1 MEDPTNKARSTLGS
15 IVALFASIALALT
28 LLGGCTT
35 PAQQASPESTASAPC
50 AQEQTQAGEQSS
62 SSADLAEVPDYSGQ
76 DYIVL
81 NDDRPTFSE
90 ADWEVPDGTEIYGE
104 LDALGRATGAF
115 AKLCENTR
123 PAKGSTRAKNMPD
136 PSGFVQ
142 AKYPQIGLDHLY
154 ERSHLIA
161 YSLSDE
167 AVNPL
172 DLITGTEHLNHDVMA
187 KFEDQIRDYLNAGY
201 THKRH
206 VLMRV
211 TPDFR
216 GDDLVARGVQIE
228 ALSLED
234 NGASVCLNVYC
245 YNIQPGVVI
254 DYATGKSR
262 LGDPST
268 NNPLANNAKTNEQA
282 QESTSAAEAIE
293 RSYVLNTNTKRFHYP
308 DCSSVDDMKA
318 KNRSNVTDTREHLI
332 EIGYKP
338 CARCNP

>member
-1 MEDPTNKARSTLGS
+1 MEHPTSKTRSALGS
-15 IVALFASIALALT
+15 AIALFASIALALT
-28 LLGGCTT
+28 LLGGCTA
-35 PAQQASPESTASAPC
+35 PAQQGSPESAPSAPYT
-50 AQEQTQAGEQSS
+50 QEQIQASDQSS
-62 SSADLAEVPDYSGQ
+62 SPTSLSEVPDYSGQ

-81 NDDRPTFSE
+81 NDNRPTFTESDRE
-90 ADWEVPDGTEIYGE
+90 IPDGTEIYGE

-187 KFEDQIRDYLNAGY
+187 KFEGEIRDYLNAGY

-234 NGASVCLNVYC
+234 DGASVCLNVYC

-254 DYATGKSR
+254 DYATGKSK
-262 LGDPST
+262 LGEPST
-268 NNPLANNAKTNEQA
+268 NSSSTSNTKTNEPT
-282 QESTSAAEAIE
+282 QENTATTETAE
-293 RSYVLNTNTKRFHYP
+293 RPYVLNTNTKRFHYP
-308 DCSSVDDMKA
+308 GCSSVDDMKT
-318 KNRSNVTDTREHLI
+318 KNRSDVTDTREHLI
-332 EIGYKP
+332 ELGYKP

>member
-1 MEDPTNKARSTLGS
+1 MSVRT
-15 IVALFASIALALT
+15 
-28 LLGGCTT
+28 
-35 PAQQASPESTASAPC
+35 
-50 AQEQTQAGEQSS
+50 
-62 SSADLAEVPDYSGQ
+62 
-76 DYIVL
+76 
-81 NDDRPTFSE
+81 
-90 ADWEVPDGTEIYGE
+90 W
-104 LDALGRATGAF
+104 
-115 AKLCENTR
+115 
-123 PAKGSTRAKNMPD
+123 
-136 PSGFVQ
+136 
-142 AKYPQIGLDHLY
+142 
-154 ERSHLIA
+154 IA

-254 DYATGKSR
+254 DYVTGKSR

-293 RSYVLNTNTKRFHYP
+293 RSHVLNTNTKRFHYP

-318 KNRSNVTDTREHLI
+318 KNRSNVTDTPRTPDRTRLQTLRPLQPLMPI
-332 EIGYKP
+332 RRGSYLFSFAFAFDWKRSLSTMKRSCVPRPTIP
-338 CARCNP
+338 CSSTTSTSKESARPSTFTNSLLQETSIPMGVGAS

>member
-1 MEDPTNKARSTLGS
+1 
-15 IVALFASIALALT
+15 
-28 LLGGCTT
+28 
-35 PAQQASPESTASAPC
+35 
-50 AQEQTQAGEQSS
+50 
-62 SSADLAEVPDYSGQ
+62 
-76 DYIVL
+76 
-81 NDDRPTFSE
+81 
-90 ADWEVPDGTEIYGE
+90 
-104 LDALGRATGAF
+104 
-115 AKLCENTR
+115 
-123 PAKGSTRAKNMPD
+123 
-136 PSGFVQ
+136 
-142 AKYPQIGLDHLY
+142 
-154 ERSHLIA
+154 
-161 YSLSDE
+161 
-167 AVNPL
+167 
-172 DLITGTEHLNHDVMA
+172 MA

-332 EIGYKP
+332 ELGYKP

>member
-1 MEDPTNKARSTLGS
+1 MEHSTNKTRSALGS
-15 IVALFASIALALT
+15 VVTLFTSIALALT
-28 LLGGCTT
+28 LLGGCAT
-35 PAQQASPESTASAPC
+35 PAQQASPEQTAIAPY
-50 AQEQTQAGEQSS
+50 AQEQTQASDQSS
-62 SSADLAEVPDYSGQ
+62 SPTDLSEVPDYSGQ

-81 NDDRPTFSE
+81 NDDRPTFSD

-161 YSLSDE
+161 YSLNDE

-187 KFEDQIRDYLNAGY
+187 KFEDKIRDYLNAGY
-201 THKRH
+201 SHERH

-228 ALSLED
+228 ARSLED
-234 NGASVCLNVYC
+234 DGASVCLNVYC
-245 YNIQPGVVI
+245 YNVQPGVVI
-254 DYATGKSR
+254 DYATGKSK
-262 LGDPST
+262 LGEPSANSAST
-268 NNPLANNAKTNEQA
+268 NNATANEKSQKNTATTKT
-282 QESTSAAEAIE
+282 TE
-293 RSYVLNTNTKRFHYP
+293 RAYVLNTNTKRFHYP
-308 DCSSVDDMKA
+308 GCSSVDDMKA
-318 KNRSNVTDTREHLI
+318 KNRSDVTDSREHLI
-332 EIGYKP
+332 ELGYKP

>member
-1 MEDPTNKARSTLGS
+1 
-15 IVALFASIALALT
+15 
-28 LLGGCTT
+28 
-35 PAQQASPESTASAPC
+35 
-50 AQEQTQAGEQSS
+50 
-62 SSADLAEVPDYSGQ
+62 
-76 DYIVL
+76 
-81 NDDRPTFSE
+81 
-90 ADWEVPDGTEIYGE
+90 
-104 LDALGRATGAF
+104 
-115 AKLCENTR
+115 
-123 PAKGSTRAKNMPD
+123 MPD

-216 GDDLVARGVQIE
+216 GDDLIARGVQIE

-234 NGASVCLNVYC
+234 NGWF
-245 YNIQPGVVI
+245 Q
-254 DYATGKSR
+254 
-262 LGDPST
+262 
-268 NNPLANNAKTNEQA
+268 
-282 QESTSAAEAIE
+282 
-293 RSYVLNTNTKRFHYP
+293 
-308 DCSSVDDMKA
+308 
-318 KNRSNVTDTREHLI
+318 
-332 EIGYKP
+332 
-338 CARCNP
+338 